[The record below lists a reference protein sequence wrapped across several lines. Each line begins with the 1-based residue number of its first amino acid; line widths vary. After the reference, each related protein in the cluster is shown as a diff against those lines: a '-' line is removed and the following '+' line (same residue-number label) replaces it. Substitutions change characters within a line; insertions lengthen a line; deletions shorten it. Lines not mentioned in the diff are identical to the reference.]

1 MHDNIDSL
9 TIGGNVRVI
18 LFDDSNFRGKRVVV
32 DHNTSDLDNFKG
44 KAASMIV
51 EPLTYSRY

>member
-9 TIGGNVRVI
+9 AVRGNVRVI
-18 LFDDSNFRGKRVVV
+18 LFDDQNFGGRRVVV
-32 DHNTSDLDNFKG
+32 DHNTSDLENFKG

-51 EPLTYSRY
+51 ESLYDNR